1 MENELGKWKIDFVK
15 LISSKWK
22 NAKKIISYCYNL
34 EICMLYEFPLLPGA
48 LEFCESQPIS
58 EVKSRVAL
66 GSPNQAPPGFSRVQR
81 PMIPRSIGC
90 NVFFTSKK
98 PLGELGVAPQEASN

>member
-1 MENELGKWKIDFVK
+1 MENELGKWKITFVK

-58 EVKSRVAL
+58 KSRVDL
-66 GSPNQAPPGFSRVQR
+66 GSPNQAPPGLFRVQR
-81 PMIPRSIGC
+81 PMLSRSIG
-90 NVFFTSKK
+90 
-98 PLGELGVAPQEASN
+98 

>member
-1 MENELGKWKIDFVK
+1 MEKRKKINK
-15 LISSKWK
+15 LI
-22 NAKKIISYCYNL
+22 CYNL

-58 EVKSRVAL
+58 KSRVDL

-81 PMIPRSIGC
+81 PMLPRSIGC
-90 NVFFTSKK
+90 NVFVTSKK
-98 PLGELGVAPQEASN
+98 PLGELGAAPREASN